1 MEDYKI
7 DSETANLIIQTYQ
20 KVNTLKKLLNDES
33 YLQIMEVIESGK
45 TLNEMINNTLDES
58 SPNILQ
64 TKLGIISDHL
74 KNLLTYSDSI
84 PKVYNNKAIMNLFNQ
99 LFIDISLLQSKI
111 NEVNY

>member
-1 MEDYKI
+1 MADYKI

-33 YLQIMEVIESGK
+33 YLQIMEVMESGK
-45 TLNEMINNTLDES
+45 TLNVMINNTLGES

-64 TKLGIISDHL
+64 TKLRTISVHL
-74 KNLLTYSDSI
+74 KNLITYSDSI
-84 PKVYNNKAIMNLFNQ
+84 PKVYNNKAVMNLFNQ

-111 NEVNY
+111 KEVN